1 MRALYLPIVAAAIF
15 SALMAKA
22 DHLVLT
28 NGDRLSGTVV
38 KLDGKKLL
46 LKSDLAGEITLPWSA
61 VQEITTEQPMHV
73 GLSSG
78 QSADGPISTRDGK
91 LEIATRTR
99 GAVVVPREDVALLRN
114 PSEQSAYEQSLNP
127 SVWENWES
135 GTTLAFAL
143 TRGNSQSKNLA
154 LAFNADRKTLHDK
167 FTLYANSVYA
177 TNDAP
182 GAVPATTANAEQGG
196 LRYDHDITPRMF
208 GFGAADF
215 QADALQTLNLRSVL
229 GGGLGIHF
237 IKRESTT
244 LDLLGGGN
252 YTHESYDAFTR
263 NFAAIT
269 LGDEFMHK
277 LRAATAITQSLYFYP
292 DLSNTGEYRSTFNLG
307 TVTKLSKWLGWQ
319 NSFGDIYVTNP
330 PAGKKKNDVL
340 FTTGLNIAFVRSGAK

>member
-1 MRALYLPIVAAAIF
+1 MRAIFYSIFATAIALTSVAR
-15 SALMAKA
+15 A

-28 NGDRLSGTVV
+28 NGDRLSGTIV
-38 KLDGKKLL
+38 KLDDKKVL
-46 LKSDLAGEITLPWSA
+46 LKSDLAGEITVPWSA

-73 GLSSG
+73 GLSNG
-78 QSADGPISTRDGK
+78 QTAVGPISTRDGK
-91 LEIATRTR
+91 LEIATRAR
-99 GAVVVPREDVALLRN
+99 GTVVASKEEVVRLRN
-114 PSEQSAYEQSLNP
+114 ESEQSAYEQSLNP
-127 SVWENWES
+127 TLWQNWEG

-143 TRGNSQSKNLA
+143 TRGNSQTKNLA
-154 LAFNADRKTLHDK
+154 LAFNANRKTLHDK

-182 GAVPATTANAEQGG
+182 GAVPSTTANAEQGG
-196 LRYDHDITPRMF
+196 LRYDHDITPRAF
-208 GFGAADF
+208 AFGAADF
-215 QADALQTLNLRSVL
+215 QADSLQTLNLRSVL
-229 GGGLGIHF
+229 GGGLGLHL
-237 IKRESTT
+237 IKRETTT

-277 LRAATAITQSLYFYP
+277 LRASTAITQSLYFYP
-292 DLSNTGEYRSTFNLG
+292 DLSNAGEYRGTFNLG

-330 PAGKKKNDVL
+330 PAGKKKNDIL
-340 FTTGLNIAFVRSGAK
+340 FTTGLNIAFVRADAK